1 MATSRV
7 DGVKAT
13 LGRRVGTFRFFLLDL
28 DGPVAQEE
36 VEDVPPVL
44 VAVGPVVLV
53 GAEESEN
60 VMRARRHTREV
71 IDALRLRIVSRLG
84 DALPRA
90 LLGEAVVGNIN
101 SGGLLE
107 AVDVPVVSAR
117 SCIGIGN
124 GKNLA
129 VDVDVL
135 TDDEVARRERSSR
148 FMLALRP
155 FQVSPAHVACAERRG
170 LDAVRIGPK
179 SKEKPPS
186 AFSDRDDARRW
197 REGTTGRR
205 FAPEFFIFGSSI
217 PKDASS
223 GK

>member
-1 MATSRV
+1 MGWFASYMGVSGLKNVSLGSLLRLSRFGKGWTPARSRGVENRKRDHPRHREMATSRV

-84 DALPRA
+84 DAFSGSLFR
-90 LLGEAVVGNIN
+90 ETIIRNIN
-101 SGGLLE
+101 S
-107 AVDVPVVSAR
+107 P
-117 SCIGIGN
+117 
-124 GKNLA
+124 
-129 VDVDVL
+129 
-135 TDDEVARRERSSR
+135 
-148 FMLALRP
+148 
-155 FQVSPAHVACAERRG
+155 
-170 LDAVRIGPK
+170 
-179 SKEKPPS
+179 
-186 AFSDRDDARRW
+186 
-197 REGTTGRR
+197 
-205 FAPEFFIFGSSI
+205 
-217 PKDASS
+217 
-223 GK
+223 